1 MSPTI
6 ALLLG
11 SSRSQGNAAGL
22 SAWLERTFQST
33 NNGSYNLHIVDPLTA
48 PHPLGPVLDP
58 VIPAAVKSA
67 DEYASPSVREWS
79 RFVSSCAGFIIL
91 TPQFNWGYPGELKN
105 ALDHLSH
112 EWRGK
117 PVLLVTYG
125 GHGGG
130 KCAEQL
136 GEVLDGGLRMRVV
149 GKVGITLPGEFIRS
163 PLRVSTLDT
172 PEFLQQ
178 YEDDMK
184 KSIDT
189 LIQSLADGAAA

>member
-1 MSPTI
+1 M
-6 ALLLG
+6 
-11 SSRSQGNAAGL
+11 
-22 SAWLERTFQST
+22 
-33 NNGSYNLHIVDPLTA
+33 
-48 PHPLGPVLDP
+48 
-58 VIPAAVKSA
+58 
-67 DEYASPSVREWS
+67 
-79 RFVSSCAGFIIL
+79 
-91 TPQFNWGYPGELKN
+91 
-105 ALDHLSH
+105 
-112 EWRGK
+112 
-117 PVLLVTYG
+117 LLVTYG